1 MNFNDLQIIRY
12 VTKCF
17 VFNMLTKFMTTY
29 TILQAVISPNT
40 DERINIGILLSDG
53 EHTVWEYSDKK
64 LDILRMWRGDAAYNM
79 VKRIS
84 ECLQSNALL
93 REEIM
98 QPSQLSYLQR
108 YANNLVTVT
117 PAQSVPSTLDTDLTS
132 SLYNRVIAS

>member
-1 MNFNDLQIIRY
+1 
-12 VTKCF
+12 
-17 VFNMLTKFMTTY
+17 MTTY

-117 PAQSVPSTLDTDLTS
+117 PAQSVPLTLDTDLTS